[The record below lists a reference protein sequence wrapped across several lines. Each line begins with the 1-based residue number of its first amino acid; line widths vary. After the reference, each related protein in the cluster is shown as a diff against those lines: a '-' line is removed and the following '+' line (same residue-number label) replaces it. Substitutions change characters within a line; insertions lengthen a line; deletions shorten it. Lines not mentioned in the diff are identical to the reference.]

1 MSQKWFE
8 MDDIIR
14 RKNKVWIP
22 LRVSKTTTKGT
33 HGYDGFSEEYTGVGS
48 IAVPLKHKPEINE
61 LEWKDIGIIS
71 QHSGFYQDGKYIP
84 ADVYRP
90 FNDGLSCIHLV
101 LEQKTNRLE
110 KSEWHLHQD
119 FVVTLGLKRE
129 EDSWISPNEGYVE
142 VARIHKDVN
151 GNPFL
156 LEVRAEHL
164 KDYLCAR
171 NMALYTTSFF
181 SRHAT
186 VKDASP
192 ITWQGLSKKLDKG
205 LWQGAITEIHEG
217 GFPFGEE
224 MNVFHVSRTDI
235 DESEDIPDISKFP
248 TQENTVSKSWT
259 QTPNGKK
266 LYRISGE
273 LWLNEW
279 VEPSPSS
286 PRVKED
292 ETPPSVFFIV
302 DEKGSKENK
311 EILEDSGK
319 WLWFKPDVIMALAHK
334 REVI

>member
-119 FVVTLGLKRE
+119 FVVTL
-129 EDSWISPNEGYVE
+129 
-142 VARIHKDVN
+142 
-151 GNPFL
+151 
-156 LEVRAEHL
+156 
-164 KDYLCAR
+164 
-171 NMALYTTSFF
+171 
-181 SRHAT
+181 
-186 VKDASP
+186 
-192 ITWQGLSKKLDKG
+192 
-205 LWQGAITEIHEG
+205 
-217 GFPFGEE
+217 
-224 MNVFHVSRTDI
+224 
-235 DESEDIPDISKFP
+235 
-248 TQENTVSKSWT
+248 
-259 QTPNGKK
+259 
-266 LYRISGE
+266 
-273 LWLNEW
+273 
-279 VEPSPSS
+279 
-286 PRVKED
+286 
-292 ETPPSVFFIV
+292 
-302 DEKGSKENK
+302 
-311 EILEDSGK
+311 
-319 WLWFKPDVIMALAHK
+319 
-334 REVI
+334 